1 MLRAFG
7 FFVASC
13 VWGFQLSRWLN
24 SGMWPHMPLYPF
36 IDQWLPSPFVVWLVQ
51 PRQWPELADLCA
63 RLLSLNAGIWIFLT
77 ASVLQFFVV
86 PSSD

>member
-7 FFVASC
+7 FLVAMC
-13 VWGFQLSRWLN
+13 VWGFQLTRWFN
-24 SGMWPHMPLYPF
+24 SGVWPDMALYPLV
-36 IDQWLPSPFVVWLVQ
+36 DQWLPSQLVVWLIQ

-63 RLLSLNAGIWIFLT
+63 RLLSLNAGIWIFISSAL
-77 ASVLQFFVV
+77 LQFMV